1 MKKIEEILF
10 CGINSKYLLERVPVI
25 LNANSYGKILDIE
38 KNCDDVI
45 IYVEINDRINKQEI
59 QVQGFSSRMTDE
71 IPLDWEYFGRIGR
84 TFFYHSP
91 IFVIKE
97 IERLS

>member
-1 MKKIEEILF
+1 M
-10 CGINSKYLLERVPVI
+10 ERGPVI

-45 IYVEINDRINKQEI
+45 VYAEIDDRVNKQAI
-59 QVQGFSSRMTDE
+59 KVQGFSSRMTDE
-71 IPLDWEYFGRIGR
+71 IPSDWECFGRIGR

-97 IERLS
+97 IERLL

>member
-1 MKKIEEILF
+1 MKKIEEIR
-10 CGINSKYLLERVPVI
+10 CKYLLERGPVI

-45 IYVEINDRINKQEI
+45 IYVEIDDRVNKQEI
-59 QVQGFSSRMTDE
+59 KVQGFSSRMADE
-71 IPLDWEYFGRIGR
+71 IPSDWEYFGRIGR

-97 IERLS
+97 IERLL